1 MAAPR
6 KLESSRSF
14 VGQGL
19 RNRFTRPGLPAAG
32 ALGLSRA
39 RLVPALAE
47 PLQGLWHLFGPV
59 PGLLSWLIER
69 QLGIAGNKKPAP
81 RPVLG
86 GFRAWLESPEKR
98 PRHYWILPLCGF
110 WSCAQICP
118 KTKSPPFFRLLFD
131 QLQASQSDQLH
142 TDPTSARRRKAT
154 IFTASRT
161 KTNNSS
167 APGSQWRY
175 LPTMRSLG
183 GRFGPNDIPGRADR
197 AAGARAVVAG
207 PCCGPQCCLWLKVA
221 CRSAPVCMQLC
232 PVESGRSSRSFLV
245 ALEVETR

>member
-47 PLQGLWHLFGPV
+47 PLQGLWHLFGPIS
-59 PGLLSWLIER
+59 GLLSWLIER
-69 QLGIAGNKKPAP
+69 RLGIAGNKEPAP
-81 RPVLG
+81 RPVLHW
-86 GFRAWLESPEKR
+86 FRAWWESPEKR
-98 PRHYWILPLCGF
+98 PRNYWILPLCGF
-110 WSCAQICP
+110 LSCPQICS
-118 KTKSPPFFRLLFD
+118 KTKGPPFFRLLFD

-154 IFTASRT
+154 IFTASRA

-167 APGSQWRY
+167 APGTRHPAPGTRQPMALLADDAQPRRPLRPERHTGASGSGSRC
-175 LPTMRSLG
+175 PGSSSGGPAVARS
-183 GRFGPNDIPGRADR
+183 
-197 AAGARAVVAG
+197 VA
-207 PCCGPQCCLWLKVA
+207 
-221 CRSAPVCMQLC
+221 
-232 PVESGRSSRSFLV
+232 SG
-245 ALEVETR
+245 